1 MTKTQTPSTS
11 QTLGELARWA
21 EGPCVS
27 MYLPLDPKHPNI
39 DADRLALKD
48 LVADARRQL
57 ETTTALRRPSIDEL
71 LAPAEALIV
80 AERWPLDHRGYA
92 LFAAPGRSDR
102 VYLDVDVPAL
112 SVVADRFVVTPLLAA
127 VEEADRFFV
136 LAISQNRVRF
146 FRGGRERLVDVP
158 VPDLPASRADA
169 LWYEDHERLLNV
181 HGGSHQ
187 GVDQITGTIHGS
199 PSEHDLRKQQLLRFF
214 RIVNDALT
222 TLLHDETAPLLVAGV
237 GYELAIYRE
246 ANRYPHLAGAV
257 DTGSPE
263 RLSPAQLH
271 TLVWPVA
278 AELVDA
284 PRRLLLDRLAATAE
298 PADVHPGDNRRLPR
312 RPDRRPAGRAHLPGV
327 GTPGRAR
334 GSRLSGC
341 GRRGARQ
348 RGDRRCAGSRRHGGR
363 GRTRGAP
370 AWRHRRR
377 PGPVLRRRG
386 ERDLRPCRPGE
397 VCTTIEP

>member
-1 MTKTQTPSTS
+1 VTKTQTIDS
-11 QTLGELARWA
+11 QTLGELASWA

-92 LFAAPGRSDR
+92 FFAAPGRSDW
-102 VYLDVDVPAL
+102 VDLDVDVPAL
-112 SVVADRFVVTPLLAA
+112 SVAADRFVVTPLLAA
-127 VEEADRFFV
+127 VEQADRFFV

-146 FRGGRERLVDVP
+146 FRGGRERLVDVR

-169 LWYEDHERLLNV
+169 LWYEDHERGLNV

-298 PADVHPGDNRRLPR
+298 PLTSIPAIIAACHEGRIAALLAEPTCLVWGRPDGPEGRASRAAGDVELVSVAIGAALDQGATVGVAAPGELPR
-312 RPDRRPAGRAHLPGV
+312 GATVAAL
-327 GTPGRAR
+327 AR
-334 GSRLSGC
+334 Y
-341 GRRGARQ
+341 
-348 RGDRRCAGSRRHGGR
+348 
-363 GRTRGAP
+363 
-370 AWRHRRR
+370 
-377 PGPVLRRRG
+377 
-386 ERDLRPCRPGE
+386 
-397 VCTTIEP
+397 

>member
-1 MTKTQTPSTS
+1 MTQTQTINA
-11 QTLGELARWA
+11 QTLGELARWS

-48 LVADARRQL
+48 LVAEARRQL
-57 ETTTALRRPSIDEL
+57 ETTTALRRPAIDEL

-92 LFAAPGRSDR
+92 LLAAPGRCDQL
-102 VYLDVDVPAL
+102 YLDIDVPAL
-112 SVVADRFVVTPLLAA
+112 SVVTDRFVVTPLLAA
-127 VEEADRFFV
+127 VEQADRFFV

-146 FRGGRERLVDVP
+146 LRGGRERLVDTP

-169 LWYEDHERLLNV
+169 LWYEHHERLLNV
-181 HGGSHQ
+181 HGGTHQ

-199 PSEHDLRKQQLLRFF
+199 PSDRDLRKQQLLRFF
-214 RIVNDALT
+214 RIVDEALT
-222 TLLHDETAPLLVAGV
+222 TLLHDETAPLLIAGV
-237 GYELAIYRE
+237 DYELAIYRE
-246 ANRYPHLAGAV
+246 ANHYPHLAAVV

-284 PRRLLLDRLAATAE
+284 PRRLLLDRLAATADPLTSIPAILAACHEGRIAALLAE
-298 PADVHPGDNRRLPR
+298 PTRLVWGRLDAVDGHASRAPRDVELVSLAIGAALDQGATVHAAALGELPR
-312 RPDRRPAGRAHLPGV
+312 GAAIAAL
-327 GTPGRAR
+327 AR
-334 GSRLSGC
+334 
-341 GRRGARQ
+341 
-348 RGDRRCAGSRRHGGR
+348 H
-363 GRTRGAP
+363 
-370 AWRHRRR
+370 
-377 PGPVLRRRG
+377 
-386 ERDLRPCRPGE
+386 
-397 VCTTIEP
+397 